1 MSSKKHK
8 FKTISIPEQLHAKV
22 EDLIEDTG
30 FHNVSAFT
38 TYVLRQIIS
47 EKEEEKE
54 TIHAEEKVKERL
66 RQLGYL

>member
-1 MSSKKHK
+1 MFSRKHK

-22 EDLIEDTG
+22 EEIIADTG

-47 EKEEEKE
+47 EKAGEKE
-54 TIHAEEKVKERL
+54 TIQAEEKVKERL

>member
-54 TIHAEEKVKERL
+54 TIQAEEKVKERL